1 MQTLAIGYR
10 GLSYL
15 IDLNRD
21 RLLALVVIAAALI
34 IGSNLGTI

>member
-1 MQTLAIGYR
+1 MQTLATGYR

-21 RLLALVVIAAALI
+21 RLLALIVICMALM
-34 IGSNLGTI
+34 IGSHFGPL

>member
-1 MQTLAIGYR
+1 MQTITSGYR

-21 RLLALVVIAAALI
+21 RLLAIAVICGALM
-34 IGSNLGTI
+34 IGYSANVF